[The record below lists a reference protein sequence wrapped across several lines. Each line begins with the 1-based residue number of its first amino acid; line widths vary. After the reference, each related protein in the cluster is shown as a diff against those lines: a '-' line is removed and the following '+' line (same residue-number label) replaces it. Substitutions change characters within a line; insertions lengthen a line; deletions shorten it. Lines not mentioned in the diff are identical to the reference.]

1 MAGSRTIYYDSEGN
15 RKVFIGDPRKAPKS
29 ATKRKKSVRK
39 TKQPLPS
46 KSPARKRK
54 DLDLD
59 SLKKRKKFLPKPI
72 KQIRV
77 EGISQQPAKKFLPR
91 PSKPVNPID
100 DKFYPKGSGEFP
112 KIKNTYGPDR
122 TSQKGVSK
130 LALKG
135 GGRAYGRNS

>member
-1 MAGSRTIYYDSEGN
+1 MAASKTIYYDSEGN

-29 ATKRKKSVRK
+29 ATKKKKSVRK
-39 TKQPLPS
+39 ATQPLPS

-54 DLDLD
+54 DLYLDLD

-77 EGISQQPAKKFLPR
+77 EGLSPEPAKKILPR
-91 PSKPVNPID
+91 PSKPIKVEGLSPE
-100 DKFYPKGSGEFP
+100 PP

-130 LALKG
+130 LALRG

>member
-1 MAGSRTIYYDSEGN
+1 MAASRTIYYDSEGN

-29 ATKRKKSVRK
+29 APKKKKAVRREKIPSRK
-39 TKQPLPS
+39 
-46 KSPARKRK
+46 AK
-54 DLDLD
+54 DL
-59 SLKKRKKFLPKPI
+59 LKQKR
-72 KQIRV
+72 
-77 EGISQQPAKKFLPR
+77 KKFLPR
-91 PSKPVNPID
+91 PSKPIRVEGISPEPVKKLLPKPSKPI
-100 DKFYPKGSGEFP
+100 KVEGLSPEPP

>member
-29 ATKRKKSVRK
+29 ARKNKKVVGRKKLIPPIK
-39 TKQPLPS
+39 KKLL
-46 KSPARKRK
+46 K
-54 DLDLD
+54 DLDL
-59 SLKKRKKFLPKPI
+59 LKEQR
-72 KQIRV
+72 R
-77 EGISQQPAKKFLPR
+77 KKFLPR
-91 PSKPVNPID
+91 PSKPIRVEGISPEPAKKFLPKPI
-100 DKFYPKGSGEFP
+100 KPIEVEGLSPEPP

>member
-29 ATKRKKSVRK
+29 APKKKKAVRREKIPSRK
-39 TKQPLPS
+39 
-46 KSPARKRK
+46 AK
-54 DLDLD
+54 DLTKLI
-59 SLKKRKKFLPKPI
+59 LEQERKKFLPRPS

>member
-1 MAGSRTIYYDSEGN
+1 MAASRTIYYDSEGN

-29 ATKRKKSVRK
+29 APKKKKAVRREKIPSRK
-39 TKQPLPS
+39 
-46 KSPARKRK
+46 AK
-54 DLDLD
+54 DLTKLI
-59 SLKKRKKFLPKPI
+59 LEQERKKFLPRPS

-77 EGISQQPAKKFLPR
+77 EGISQQPAKKFLPK
-91 PSKPVNPID
+91 PSKPIKVEGLSPE
-100 DKFYPKGSGEFP
+100 PP

>member
-1 MAGSRTIYYDSEGN
+1 MAASKTIYYDSEGN
-15 RKVFIGDPRKAPKS
+15 KKIFIGDPRKAPKS
-29 ATKRKKSVRK
+29 APKNKKE
-39 TKQPLPS
+39 
-46 KSPARKRK
+46 
-54 DLDLD
+54 
-59 SLKKRKKFLPKPI
+59 KRKKFLPKPKKPI
-72 KQIRV
+72 KV
-77 EGISQQPAKKFLPR
+77 EGLSPEPPKKFLPK

>member
-29 ATKRKKSVRK
+29 ATKRKKSVRRK
-39 TKQPLPS
+39 EIPS
-46 KSPARKRK
+46 RKAK
-54 DLDLD
+54 DLDL
-59 SLKKRKKFLPKPI
+59 LKQKRKKFLPKPI

>member
-1 MAGSRTIYYDSEGN
+1 MAASRTIYYDSEGN
-15 RKVFIGDPRKAPKS
+15 RKIFIGDPRKAPKS
-29 ATKRKKSVRK
+29 ATKKKKAVRREKIPSRKV
-39 TKQPLPS
+39 
-46 KSPARKRK
+46 K

-59 SLKKRKKFLPKPI
+59 LLKQKRKKFLPKP
-72 KQIRV
+72 KKSIRV
-77 EGISQQPAKKFLPR
+77 EGLSPEPPKKFLPK

>member
-29 ATKRKKSVRK
+29 APKKKKAVRREKIPSRK
-39 TKQPLPS
+39 
-46 KSPARKRK
+46 AK
-54 DLDLD
+54 DLDL
-59 SLKKRKKFLPKPI
+59 LKQKRKKFLPGPSKP
-72 KQIRV
+72 IRV
-77 EGISQQPAKKFLPR
+77 EGISPEPAKKFLPK
-91 PSKPVNPID
+91 PSKPIKVEGLSPE
-100 DKFYPKGSGEFP
+100 PP

>member
-1 MAGSRTIYYDSEGN
+1 MAASRTIYYDSEGN

-29 ATKRKKSVRK
+29 APKKKKAVRREKIPSRK
-39 TKQPLPS
+39 
-46 KSPARKRK
+46 AK
-54 DLDLD
+54 DLTKLI
-59 SLKKRKKFLPKPI
+59 LEQERKKFLPRPS

>member
-29 ATKRKKSVRK
+29 ATKRKKSVRRK
-39 TKQPLPS
+39 EIPS
-46 KSPARKRK
+46 RKAK
-54 DLDLD
+54 DLDL
-59 SLKKRKKFLPKPI
+59 LKQKRKKFLPKPI

-100 DKFYPKGSGEFP
+100 DKFYPKESGEFP

-130 LALKG
+130 LAFKG

>member
-1 MAGSRTIYYDSEGN
+1 MAAPKKKKAVRREKIPS
-15 RKVFIGDPRKAPKS
+15 RKV
-29 ATKRKKSVRK
+29 
-39 TKQPLPS
+39 
-46 KSPARKRK
+46 K
-54 DLDLD
+54 DLDL
-59 SLKKRKKFLPKPI
+59 LKQKRKKFLPKP
-72 KQIRV
+72 KKSIRV
-77 EGISQQPAKKFLPR
+77 EGLSPEPPKKFLPK